1 MDPPMDYQTLRY
13 AVADRVA
20 AITLDRP
27 ERLNSLN
34 AAMRAELMDALARAP
49 REARAVVLTGA
60 GRAFSAGQ
68 DLGEAASFSELNL
81 ERLLS
86 EEYEPLIRLVS
97 DCPVPVIAAVNGAAA
112 GAGANLALAA
122 DIVVAARSASFL
134 QAFARIGLVPDAG
147 GTWRLPR
154 LVGMARAKGLCL
166 LAEPLPA
173 ERAAEWGL
181 IWEAV
186 DDDALH
192 DRAADIAARLAAGP
206 TVAYRLTREALGQS
220 TGNDLEAQLA
230 LEARLQGEAAATRDF
245 MEGVAAFLENRP
257 PRFEGR

>member
-1 MDPPMDYQTLRY
+1 MDYQTLRY

-34 AAMRAELMDALARAP
+34 AAMRAELMDALSRAP

-68 DLGEAASFSELNL
+68 DLGEAARFSELNL
-81 ERLLS
+81 ERLLR
-86 EEYEPLIRLVS
+86 EEYAPLIRLVS

-181 IWEAV
+181 IWEVV

-192 DRAADIAARLAAGP
+192 DRAAEIAARLAEGP

-220 TGNDLEAQLA
+220 TGNDLEVQLA